1 MGGVLNEPNPY
12 MPPRAS
18 VAERFDASTDA
29 WALVG
34 PQRVP
39 AGRGWAWIKEGFSL
53 FGRSPGIWIA
63 NFVVFFLIVT
73 VLSFVPLVSI
83 AVNIL
88 IPIFLGGLMLGCRS
102 LDEGGELELSHLF
115 AGFESNGG
123 KLAGVGGMYL
133 AGSVLITLVVVAIIF
148 ATVLL
153 PAMAHPDS
161 AGQMPPFLEASG
173 AMVAVLVG
181 LLLFFPL
188 MMAYWFAPL
197 LVVLHDVDVFKA
209 LGLSFKASLR
219 NIWPLTVYG
228 LVMLVLMVVAT
239 LPAFLGWLVM
249 VPVIW
254 TLMYASYKDI
264 FLANE
269 HAI

>member
-1 MGGVLNEPNPY
+1 MAVRDDPWE
-12 MPPRAS
+12 
-18 VAERFDASTDA
+18 
-29 WALVG
+29 LVG

-39 AGRGWAWIKEGFSL
+39 AGRGWAWVKEGFSL
-53 FGRSPGIWIA
+53 FGRSPGMWIA
-63 NFVVFFLIVT
+63 NYIVFFVIVV
-73 VLSFVPLVSI
+73 VLSFVPLISI

-88 IPIFLGGLMLGCRS
+88 VPILLGGLMLGCRS
-102 LDEGGELELSHLF
+102 LEEGGELELAHLF
-115 AGFESNGG
+115 AGFKANGG

-133 AGSVLITLVVVAIIF
+133 AGSALIGVVVFAIIF
-148 ATVLL
+148 ATVLV
-153 PAMAHPDS
+153 PAMANANS
-161 AGQMPPFLEASG
+161 FGQMPPVLEATG
-173 AMVAVLVG
+173 AMVAILVG

-188 MMAYWFAPL
+188 LMAYWFAPL

-239 LPAFLGWLVM
+239 VPVFLGWLVL

-254 TLMYASYKDI
+254 TSMYASYKDI